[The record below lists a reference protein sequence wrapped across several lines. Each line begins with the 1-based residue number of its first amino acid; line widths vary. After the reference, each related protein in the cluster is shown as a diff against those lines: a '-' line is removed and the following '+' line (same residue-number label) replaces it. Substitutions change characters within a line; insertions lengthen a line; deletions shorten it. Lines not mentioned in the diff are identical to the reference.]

1 MHAEEVDVSG
11 ASEEVIKVM
20 EWQQLVSREKMKSAV
35 AISTVSMVENTV
47 STVALGVLRKFQH
60 AI

>member
-20 EWQQLVSREKMKSAV
+20 EGQQLVSREKMKSAM

-47 STVALGVLRKFQH
+47 STIALGVLRKFQH

>member
-20 EWQQLVSREKMKSAV
+20 EGQQLVSREKMKSAV